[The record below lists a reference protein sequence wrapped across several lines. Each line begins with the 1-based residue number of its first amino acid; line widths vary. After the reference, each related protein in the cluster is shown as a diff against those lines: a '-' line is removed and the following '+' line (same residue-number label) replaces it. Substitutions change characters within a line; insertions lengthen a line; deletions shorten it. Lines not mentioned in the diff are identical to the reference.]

1 MSAFTVIA
9 GVTRTLGEFLKAET
23 GVNVDVDRS
32 PAAAI
37 ADTPPLIHLYLY
49 RVEPNPFFENNDWLE
64 PSPTSL
70 QAQPL
75 GVNLCY
81 LVTPYAN
88 GQLQIQMLLG
98 QVMQVFHQTPII
110 PSALF
115 DPALIDTTEE
125 LRVSRKNVSL
135 ETMTEFWRAFDG
147 RSYRLGV
154 VYEASVALI
163 SSNVVRTVQRVQER
177 AVRVEPLR

>member
-9 GVTRTLGEFLKAET
+9 GVTRTLGNFLHTET
-23 GVNVDVDRS
+23 GVTVDMDRS
-32 PAAAI
+32 PAASI
-37 ADTPPLIHLYLY
+37 SETPPLIHLYLY
-49 RVEPNPFFENNDWLE
+49 RVEPNPYFENNDFLQ
-64 PSPTSL
+64 PSPTVL
-70 QAQPL
+70 QAPPL

-88 GQLQIQMLLG
+88 GQIQIQGILG

-110 PSALF
+110 PPSAY
-115 DPALIDTTEE
+115 DPALADTTEE
-125 LRVSRKNVSL
+125 LRVTRRNVSL

-147 RSYRLGV
+147 RSYRLGI

-163 SSNVVRTVQRVQER
+163 SSDVVRGVQRVEER
-177 AVRVEPLR
+177 HLQVETLR